1 MTLQETESLNFL
13 GSEKKPFFCR
23 YISKPVYFLNGL
35 FYRLL
40 MEFYLVFSDRVCLLT
55 NTVQLNHITFS
66 NVPTFRLLDLE
77 SDKTGLTQCGYW
89 N

>member
-1 MTLQETESLNFL
+1 
-13 GSEKKPFFCR
+13 
-23 YISKPVYFLNGL
+23 
-35 FYRLL
+35 

-89 N
+89 NWLSKRVDMKPKEKLFYLGNLNYKRFLKSLTIIKET